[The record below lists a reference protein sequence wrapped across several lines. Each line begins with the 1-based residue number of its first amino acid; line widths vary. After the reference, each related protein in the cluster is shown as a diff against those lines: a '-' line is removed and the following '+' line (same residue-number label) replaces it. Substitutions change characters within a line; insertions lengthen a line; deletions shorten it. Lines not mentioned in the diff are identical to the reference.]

1 MVGVCGRGKV
11 TGAERE
17 RGREGIGERRVEGAH
32 MVNELREN
40 AQGGPYHVPF
50 AVGKTSITEG
60 CLKSLITSRPHRR
73 TPPSS
78 CATAAL
84 PSEGIK

>member
-1 MVGVCGRGKV
+1 MVGVCGLGNV

-60 CLKSLITSRPHRR
+60 CLNSLITSHPTVGRHRHR
-73 TPPSS
+73 
-78 CATAAL
+78 AL
-84 PSEGIK
+84 PQHCRVKG